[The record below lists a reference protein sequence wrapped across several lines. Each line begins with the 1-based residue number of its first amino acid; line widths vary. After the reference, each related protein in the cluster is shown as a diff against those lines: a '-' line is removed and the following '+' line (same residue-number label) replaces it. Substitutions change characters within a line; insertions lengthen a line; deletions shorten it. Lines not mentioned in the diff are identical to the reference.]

1 MVNSLSKGEPW
12 LICNEAW
19 NWAKWAQF
27 SQTRF
32 DLKTFEY
39 FKIRGDL
46 EEDVIR
52 KNVPNW
58 ISYLHELSWSFSHFL
73 SIFLTWKMD
82 FGFILNRISAD
93 VWGPPVIGSIATCPV
108 LTGCHGQRS
117 LSPSA

>member
-12 LICNEAW
+12 LICNEAC

-52 KNVPNW
+52 KNVQIGFPTFMNFPGVFL
-58 ISYLHELSWSFSHFL
+58 IFFLFFSHGK
-73 SIFLTWKMD
+73 W
-82 FGFILNRISAD
+82 IL
-93 VWGPPVIGSIATCPV
+93 G
-108 LTGCHGQRS
+108 LF
-117 LSPSA
+117 